1 MTDNFDELNNIFNDL
16 NNTTDNELNNTT
28 NNELNNTL
36 NEWINYNND
45 IPNQMSTMWNFILYN
60 QFNNEEI
67 RRLHREIRFLKKDKK
82 ELNEDIKI
90 YKRKIDDLEIIV
102 EKENK
107 KRKKHYPNIIK
118 KRRRNILLTEFNKFK
133 KNNELSIIT
142 NKVKDEYLTKIFSN
156 LNTINDIINLKDHLY
171 KFHFMSNSKFVK
183 IYNII
188 PALEELNNIIGMN
201 NVKIAIFKSICYFI
215 HNLHNTNELNHVMIT
230 GPPGVG
236 KTTVA
241 KIIGKIYLALGFLDN
256 DTFNIA
262 RRSDLIAE
270 YLGQTAIK
278 TQKVIDNSI
287 GGVMFIDEVYSLGDR
302 EGRDSFAKECIDTI
316 NLNMTRDEKWLL
328 IVGGYKEDIQKSFLA
343 YNRGLERRFTVKL
356 NIESYNAEELYNIF
370 NKFVK
375 DANWEIKDNNYV
387 NKIIQKNYKYFKF
400 YAGDMLKIF
409 QSAKESYSLRI
420 MKESIQLKT
429 EKLILSNEDI
439 SNSINSFI
447 DPLQDE
453 DEDNKYISTMYT

>member
-1 MTDNFDELNNIFNDL
+1 MTDNFDELNNIFNEL
-16 NNTTDNELNNTT
+16 NNTTD
-28 NNELNNTL
+28 NELNNTL

-45 IPNQMSTMWNFILYN
+45 IPNQMSTMWNFMLYN

-82 ELNEDIKI
+82 DLNNDIKN
-90 YKRKIDDLEIIV
+90 YKRKIDNLEIIV
-102 EKENK
+102 KNDSK
-107 KRKKHYPNIIK
+107 KIKHNPPVKKKTRKK
-118 KRRRNILLTEFNKFK
+118 NILLTEYNKFK
-133 KNNELSIIT
+133 KNNKLSKQT
-142 NKVKDEYLTKIFSN
+142 DQEKEEYLKKVFCN
-156 LNTINDIINLKDHLY
+156 LNTISDIIKLKDNLH

-183 IYNII
+183 LYNII
-188 PALEELNNIIGMN
+188 PALEELNNIIGME
-201 NVKIAIFKSICYFI
+201 NVKLAIFKSICYFI

-302 EGRDSFAKECIDTI
+302 EGRDSFAKECIDTL

-328 IVGGYKEDIQKSFLA
+328 IVGGYKEDIDKSFLA

-375 DANWEIKDNNYV
+375 DAKWEIKDNNYV
-387 NKIIQKNYKYFKF
+387 NKIINKNYKYFKF
-400 YAGDMLKIF
+400 YAGDMLKLF
-409 QSAKESYSLRI
+409 QSAKEYYSLRI

-439 SNSINSFI
+439 NKSLNSFI
-447 DPLQDE
+447 DPLQDNY
-453 DEDNKYISTMYT
+453 EDNQYISTMYT